1 MSMSIANTSNPTL
14 SEGRFAQYRGANFAG
29 QAMTLQGAVNK
40 TLILLVICFLSAGYV
55 WTNFF
60 ADPKGNAGMVTSLLT
75 VGAIAGFV
83 VAIVTVFK
91 NSWSPVTAPLYALLQ
106 GLLLG
111 GISALT
117 ESQYPGIAIQAV
129 GLTFAVC
136 VVMLAAYSSGVIKV
150 TEKFQLGVIAATG
163 GIAIF
168 YLVSMVL
175 GFFGVQAPLI
185 FDNSWMGIGFSVFVV
200 VIAALNLVL
209 DFEMI
214 RVLSTNG
221 APKFME
227 WYAAFGLMVT
237 LVWLYLEILR
247 LLTKL
252 RSSR

>member
-1 MSMSIANTSNPTL
+1 MALSIASSGNPTL
-14 SEGRFAQYRGANFAG
+14 SEGRFSQYRSASFAG

-40 TLILLVICFLSAGYV
+40 TAILLVISFLSAGYV
-55 WTNFF
+55 WKTFF
-60 ADPKGNAGMVTSLLT
+60 AAPTENTGMVTSLMTL
-75 VGAIAGFV
+75 GAIVGFV
-83 VAIVTVFK
+83 VAMVTVFK
-91 NSWSPVTAPLYALLQ
+91 NSWSPITAPLYALLQ

-117 ESQYPGIAIQAV
+117 EAQYPGIAIQAV
-129 GLTFAVC
+129 GLTFAVS
-136 VVMLAAYSSGVIKV
+136 VTMLAAYSSGVIKV
-150 TEKFQLGVIAATG
+150 TERFQLGVIAATG

-175 GFFGVQAPLI
+175 GFFGIQAPLI
-185 FDNSWMGIGFSVFVV
+185 FDNTWMGIGFSVFVV

-209 DFEMI
+209 DFDMI

-247 LLTKL
+247 LMTKL

>member
-1 MSMSIANTSNPTL
+1 MAISIASSSNPTL
-14 SEGRFAQYRGANFAG
+14 SEERFSQYRAASFPG

-40 TLILLVICFLSAGYV
+40 TAILLVISFLSAGYV
-55 WTNFF
+55 WKTFF
-60 ADPKGNAGMVTSLLT
+60 DAPKESIGMVTSLMIF
-75 VGAIAGFV
+75 GAIVGFV
-83 VAIVTVFK
+83 VAMVTVFK
-91 NSWSPVTAPLYALLQ
+91 NSWSPITAPLYALLQ

-117 ESQYPGIAIQAV
+117 EAQYPGIAIQAV
-129 GLTFAVC
+129 GLTFAVS
-136 VVMLAAYSSGVIKV
+136 VTMLAAYSSGVIKV
-150 TEKFQLGVIAATG
+150 TERFQLGVIAATG

-200 VIAALNLVL
+200 IIAALNLVL
-209 DFEMI
+209 DFDMI